1 MFQDRRDAGIR
12 LAQALAAYHGQD
24 VIVLALPR
32 GGVVLGA
39 EIARRLN
46 APLDLVITKKIGHP
60 RDPEYAIGALAEDGD
75 PICDPAEIDRIDP
88 IWYAQEVERI
98 RREIRRRRMTYLGD
112 ATPRD
117 LTDKVVI
124 LVDDGVATG
133 LTMLAA
139 IAQVRQRNLRKLIV
153 AIPVT
158 PPDIA
163 KKLETLADELV
174 SLNIDAGY
182 RGSVSAY
189 YIHFPQVEDQEVLE
203 CLLAATRS
211 AD

>member
-124 LVDDGVATG
+124 LVDDGIATG